1 MYNCN
6 GLSARGAAGD
16 AKDGTADPE
25 SIEGDESGGWSREDV
40 LIYEGSDDS
49 TLPPDASVT

>member
-40 LIYEGSDDS
+40 LIYESSDDS